1 MNLTQKIIGSHL
13 VSGTMTPGSEIG
25 LRIDQTLTQDATGTM
40 AWLQFEALGIPR
52 VKTDISLSYVDHN
65 TLQMNFRNPDDHRFL
80 RTVAAKFGGVYSGPG
95 TGICHQLHLENFA
108 KPGATLV
115 GSDSHTPTAGG
126 ICSLAMG
133 AGGLSVALAMA
144 GEPYYIPMPKVVRV
158 FLTGA
163 LTGWAS
169 AKDVILELLR
179 RRTVK
184 GGVGRVFE
192 YAGPGVATLSVPER
206 ATIANMG
213 AELGA
218 TGTLFPSDGV
228 TRAFLKAM
236 GREADWRELGPDADA
251 AYDEEEAIDLSTLV
265 PLAAQPHMPDR
276 VVPVSELDG
285 LPVEQV
291 CIGSCT
297 NSSYA
302 DLKLVAQILGG
313 HRINPGTDAMISPGS
328 KQVLT
333 MLAQEGLLEPLI
345 SSGARLLECSC
356 GPCIGSGGAP
366 VTAGVSARTFNRNF
380 EGRSGTKDAKVYLVS
395 PLTAAQAALNGK
407 FTDPATWGTPPAKPE
422 LPADPP
428 SIRHLFVFPP
438 ENGEGVEV
446 LRGPNIVALE
456 KFPRLDASGDVLE
469 ASVVIRL
476 GDNITTDHIM
486 PAGAEILAL
495 RSNIPAISEHVF
507 VRVDPD
513 FVKRARAV
521 SEAGGNG
528 VIVAGENYGQ
538 GSSREHAALAPLYLG
553 IKAVIVKSF
562 ARIHVANLINAGILP
577 LTFRN
582 EADYDR
588 ISEGDVLS
596 LPDIRRR
603 IAEGDDVVLKMGGP
617 MMGAPI
623 KDTNVP
629 IIKGSNGIIAI
640 AADHTEEKECIKCG
654 RCVDVCPMELQPLEI
669 YKLGQ
674 LGDAEG
680 LLKLNVMDCFSC
692 KCCEYICSSKIPLVS
707 KINAAKG
714 LVMPLL
720 KKK

>member
-163 LTGWAS
+163 LTGGAS

-251 AYDEEEAIDLSTLV
+251 AYDEEEAIDLSALV

-276 VVPVSELDG
+276 VVPVAELDG

-302 DLKLVAQILGG
+302 DLKLVAQILDG

-345 SSGARLLECSC
+345 GSGARLLECSC

-366 VTAGVSARTFNRNF
+366 VTSGVSARTFNRNF

-438 ENGEGVEV
+438 ENGDGVEV

-469 ASVVIRL
+469 ANVVIRL

-538 GSSREHAALAPLYLG
+538 GSSREHAALAPRHLG
-553 IKAVIVKSF
+553 IRAVIALSM
-562 ARIHVANLINAGILP
+562 ARIHRANLVNFGILP
-577 LTFRN
+577 LVFVNR
-582 EADYDR
+582 EDYAKVAQ
-588 ISEGDVLS
+588 GA
-596 LPDIRRR
+596 DIRIPLTEITPGGVTNIE
-603 IAEGDDVVLKMGGP
+603 IAGVGVLP
-617 MMGAPI
+617 VRNDLSAAEL
-623 KDTNVP
+623 D
-629 IIKGSNGIIAI
+629 IIRSG
-640 AADHTEEKECIKCG
+640 
-654 RCVDVCPMELQPLEI
+654 
-669 YKLGQ
+669 
-674 LGDAEG
+674 G
-680 LLKLNVMDCFSC
+680 LL
-692 KCCEYICSSKIPLVS
+692 
-707 KINAAKG
+707 NAVKEK
-714 LVMPLL
+714 M
-720 KKK
+720 

>member
-184 GGVGRVFE
+184 GGVGSVFE

-276 VVPVSELDG
+276 VVPVAELDG

-469 ASVVIRL
+469 ANVVIRL

-538 GSSREHAALAPLYLG
+538 GSSREHAALAPRHLG
-553 IKAVIVKSF
+553 VRAVIALSM
-562 ARIHVANLINAGILP
+562 ARIHRANLVNFGILP
-577 LTFRN
+577 LVFVNR
-582 EADYDR
+582 EDYAKVAQ
-588 ISEGDVLS
+588 GA
-596 LPDIRRR
+596 DIRIPLAEITPGGVTNIE
-603 IAEGDDVVLKMGGP
+603 IAGVGVLP
-617 MMGAPI
+617 VRNDLSAAEL
-623 KDTNVP
+623 D
-629 IIKGSNGIIAI
+629 IIRSG
-640 AADHTEEKECIKCG
+640 
-654 RCVDVCPMELQPLEI
+654 
-669 YKLGQ
+669 
-674 LGDAEG
+674 G
-680 LLKLNVMDCFSC
+680 LL
-692 KCCEYICSSKIPLVS
+692 
-707 KINAAKG
+707 NAVKEK
-714 LVMPLL
+714 M
-720 KKK
+720 

>member
-158 FLTGA
+158 FLTGE

-251 AYDEEEAIDLSTLV
+251 AYDEEEAIDLSALV

-276 VVPVSELDG
+276 VVSVAELDG

-302 DLKLVAQILGG
+302 DLKLVAQILDG

-345 SSGARLLECSC
+345 GSGARLLECSC

-366 VTAGVSARTFNRNF
+366 VTSGVSARTFNRNF

-438 ENGEGVEV
+438 ENGDGVEV

-469 ASVVIRL
+469 ANVVIRL

-538 GSSREHAALAPLYLG
+538 GSSREHAALAPRHLG
-553 IKAVIVKSF
+553 IRAVIALSM
-562 ARIHVANLINAGILP
+562 ARIHRANLVNFGILP
-577 LTFRN
+577 LVFVNR
-582 EADYDR
+582 EDYAKVAQ
-588 ISEGDVLS
+588 GA
-596 LPDIRRR
+596 DIRIPLTEITPGGVTNIE
-603 IAEGDDVVLKMGGP
+603 IAGVGVLP
-617 MMGAPI
+617 VRNDLSAAEL
-623 KDTNVP
+623 D
-629 IIKGSNGIIAI
+629 IIRSG
-640 AADHTEEKECIKCG
+640 
-654 RCVDVCPMELQPLEI
+654 
-669 YKLGQ
+669 
-674 LGDAEG
+674 G
-680 LLKLNVMDCFSC
+680 LL
-692 KCCEYICSSKIPLVS
+692 
-707 KINAAKG
+707 NAVKEK
-714 LVMPLL
+714 M
-720 KKK
+720 

>member
-251 AYDEEEAIDLSTLV
+251 AYDEEEAIDLSARV

-276 VVPVSELDG
+276 VVPVAELDG

-302 DLKLVAQILGG
+302 DLKLVAQILDG

-345 SSGARLLECSC
+345 GSGARLLECSC

-366 VTAGVSARTFNRNF
+366 VTSGVSARTFNRNF

-438 ENGEGVEV
+438 ENGDGVEV

-469 ASVVIRL
+469 ANVVIRL

-538 GSSREHAALAPLYLG
+538 GSSREHAALAPRHLG
-553 IKAVIVKSF
+553 IRAVIALSM
-562 ARIHVANLINAGILP
+562 ARIHRANLVNFGILP
-577 LTFRN
+577 LVFVNR
-582 EADYDR
+582 EDYAKVAQ
-588 ISEGDVLS
+588 GA
-596 LPDIRRR
+596 DIRIPLTEITPGGVTNIE
-603 IAEGDDVVLKMGGP
+603 IAGVGVLP
-617 MMGAPI
+617 VRNDLSAAEL
-623 KDTNVP
+623 D
-629 IIKGSNGIIAI
+629 IIRSG
-640 AADHTEEKECIKCG
+640 
-654 RCVDVCPMELQPLEI
+654 
-669 YKLGQ
+669 
-674 LGDAEG
+674 G
-680 LLKLNVMDCFSC
+680 LL
-692 KCCEYICSSKIPLVS
+692 
-707 KINAAKG
+707 NAVKEK
-714 LVMPLL
+714 M
-720 KKK
+720 

>member
-1 MNLTQKIIGSHL
+1 MGETLAQKIIRAHL
-13 VSGTMTPGSEIG
+13 LHGDMTPGSEVA

-251 AYDEEEAIDLSTLV
+251 AYDEEEAIDLSALV

-276 VVPVSELDG
+276 VVPVAELDG

-302 DLKLVAQILGG
+302 DLKLVAQILDG

-345 SSGARLLECSC
+345 GSGARLLECSC

-366 VTAGVSARTFNRNF
+366 VTSGVSARTFNRNF

-438 ENGEGVEV
+438 ENGDGVEV

-469 ASVVIRL
+469 ANVVIRL

-538 GSSREHAALAPLYLG
+538 GSSREHAALAPRHLG
-553 IKAVIVKSF
+553 IRAVIALSM
-562 ARIHVANLINAGILP
+562 ARIHRANLVNFGILP
-577 LTFRN
+577 LVFVNR
-582 EADYDR
+582 EDYAKVAQ
-588 ISEGDVLS
+588 GA
-596 LPDIRRR
+596 DIRIPLTEITPGGVTNIE
-603 IAEGDDVVLKMGGP
+603 IAGVGVLP
-617 MMGAPI
+617 VRNDLSAAEL
-623 KDTNVP
+623 D
-629 IIKGSNGIIAI
+629 IIRSG
-640 AADHTEEKECIKCG
+640 
-654 RCVDVCPMELQPLEI
+654 
-669 YKLGQ
+669 
-674 LGDAEG
+674 G
-680 LLKLNVMDCFSC
+680 LL
-692 KCCEYICSSKIPLVS
+692 
-707 KINAAKG
+707 NAVKEK
-714 LVMPLL
+714 M
-720 KKK
+720 

>member
-228 TRAFLKAM
+228 TRAFVKAM

-251 AYDEEEAIDLSTLV
+251 AYDEEEAIDLSALV

-276 VVPVSELDG
+276 VVPVAELDG

-302 DLKLVAQILGG
+302 DLKLVAQILDG

-345 SSGARLLECSC
+345 GSGARLLECSC

-366 VTAGVSARTFNRNF
+366 VTSGVSARTFNRNF

-438 ENGEGVEV
+438 ENGDGVEV

-469 ASVVIRL
+469 ANVVIRL

-538 GSSREHAALAPLYLG
+538 GSSREHAALAPRHLG
-553 IKAVIVKSF
+553 IRAVIALSM
-562 ARIHVANLINAGILP
+562 ARIHRANLVNFGILP
-577 LTFRN
+577 LVFVNR
-582 EADYDR
+582 EDYAKVAQ
-588 ISEGDVLS
+588 GA
-596 LPDIRRR
+596 DIRIPLTEITPGGVTNIE
-603 IAEGDDVVLKMGGP
+603 IAGVGVLP
-617 MMGAPI
+617 VRNDLSAAEL
-623 KDTNVP
+623 D
-629 IIKGSNGIIAI
+629 IIRSG
-640 AADHTEEKECIKCG
+640 
-654 RCVDVCPMELQPLEI
+654 
-669 YKLGQ
+669 
-674 LGDAEG
+674 G
-680 LLKLNVMDCFSC
+680 LL
-692 KCCEYICSSKIPLVS
+692 
-707 KINAAKG
+707 NAVKEK
-714 LVMPLL
+714 M
-720 KKK
+720 

>member
-40 AWLQFEALGIPR
+40 AWLQFEALGIAR
-52 VKTDISLSYVDHN
+52 VKPDISLSYVDHN

-251 AYDEEEAIDLSTLV
+251 AYDEEEAIDLSALV

-276 VVPVSELDG
+276 VVPVAELDG

-302 DLKLVAQILGG
+302 DLKLVAQILDG

-345 SSGARLLECSC
+345 GSGARLLECSC

-438 ENGEGVEV
+438 ENGDGVEV

-469 ASVVIRL
+469 ANVVIRL

-521 SEAGGNG
+521 SEEGGNG

-538 GSSREHAALAPLYLG
+538 GSSREHAALAPRHLG
-553 IKAVIVKSF
+553 IRAVIALSM
-562 ARIHVANLINAGILP
+562 ARIHRANLVNFGILP
-577 LTFRN
+577 LVFVNR
-582 EADYDR
+582 EDYAKVAQ
-588 ISEGDVLS
+588 GA
-596 LPDIRRR
+596 DIRIPLTEITPGGVTNIE
-603 IAEGDDVVLKMGGP
+603 IAGVGVLP
-617 MMGAPI
+617 VRNDLSAAEL
-623 KDTNVP
+623 D
-629 IIKGSNGIIAI
+629 IIRSG
-640 AADHTEEKECIKCG
+640 
-654 RCVDVCPMELQPLEI
+654 
-669 YKLGQ
+669 
-674 LGDAEG
+674 G
-680 LLKLNVMDCFSC
+680 LL
-692 KCCEYICSSKIPLVS
+692 
-707 KINAAKG
+707 NAVKEK
-714 LVMPLL
+714 M
-720 KKK
+720 

>member
-251 AYDEEEAIDLSTLV
+251 AYDEEEAIDLSALV

-276 VVPVSELDG
+276 VVSVAELDG

-302 DLKLVAQILGG
+302 DLKLVAQILDG

-345 SSGARLLECSC
+345 GSGARLLECSC

-366 VTAGVSARTFNRNF
+366 VTSGVSARTFNRNF

-438 ENGEGVEV
+438 ENGDGVEV
-446 LRGPNIVALE
+446 LRDPNIVALE

-469 ASVVIRL
+469 ANVVIRL

-538 GSSREHAALAPLYLG
+538 GSSREHAALAPRHLG
-553 IKAVIVKSF
+553 IRAVIALSM
-562 ARIHVANLINAGILP
+562 ARIHRANLVNFGILP
-577 LTFRN
+577 LVFVNR
-582 EADYDR
+582 EDYAKVAQ
-588 ISEGDVLS
+588 GA
-596 LPDIRRR
+596 DIRIPLTEITPGGVTNIE
-603 IAEGDDVVLKMGGP
+603 IAGVGVLP
-617 MMGAPI
+617 VRNDLSAAEL
-623 KDTNVP
+623 D
-629 IIKGSNGIIAI
+629 IIRSG
-640 AADHTEEKECIKCG
+640 
-654 RCVDVCPMELQPLEI
+654 
-669 YKLGQ
+669 
-674 LGDAEG
+674 G
-680 LLKLNVMDCFSC
+680 LL
-692 KCCEYICSSKIPLVS
+692 
-707 KINAAKG
+707 NAVKEK
-714 LVMPLL
+714 M
-720 KKK
+720 

>member
-25 LRIDQTLTQDATGTM
+25 LRIDQTLTHDATGTM

-80 RTVAAKFGGVYSGPG
+80 RTVVAKFGGVYSGPG

-276 VVPVSELDG
+276 VVPVAELDG

-469 ASVVIRL
+469 ANVVIRL

-538 GSSREHAALAPLYLG
+538 GSSREHAALAPRHLG
-553 IKAVIVKSF
+553 IRAVIALSM
-562 ARIHVANLINAGILP
+562 ARIHRANLVNFGILP
-577 LTFRN
+577 LVFVNR
-582 EADYDR
+582 EDYAKVAQ
-588 ISEGDVLS
+588 GA
-596 LPDIRRR
+596 DIRIPLAEITPGGVTNIE
-603 IAEGDDVVLKMGGP
+603 IAGVGVLP
-617 MMGAPI
+617 VRNDLSAAEL
-623 KDTNVP
+623 D
-629 IIKGSNGIIAI
+629 IIRSG
-640 AADHTEEKECIKCG
+640 
-654 RCVDVCPMELQPLEI
+654 
-669 YKLGQ
+669 
-674 LGDAEG
+674 G
-680 LLKLNVMDCFSC
+680 LL
-692 KCCEYICSSKIPLVS
+692 
-707 KINAAKG
+707 NAVKEK
-714 LVMPLL
+714 M
-720 KKK
+720 

>member
-13 VSGTMTPGSEIG
+13 VSGAMTPGSEIG

-144 GEPYYIPMPKVVRV
+144 GEPYYIPMPRVVRV

-251 AYDEEEAIDLSTLV
+251 AYDEEEAIDLSALV

-276 VVPVSELDG
+276 VVPVAELDG

-302 DLKLVAQILGG
+302 DLKLVAQILDG

-345 SSGARLLECSC
+345 GSGARLLECSC

-366 VTAGVSARTFNRNF
+366 VTSGVSARTFNRNF

-428 SIRHLFVFPP
+428 SIRHLFVSPP
-438 ENGEGVEV
+438 ENGDGVEV

-469 ASVVIRL
+469 ANVVIRL

-538 GSSREHAALAPLYLG
+538 GSSREHAALAPRHLG
-553 IKAVIVKSF
+553 IRAVIALSM
-562 ARIHVANLINAGILP
+562 ARIHRANLVNFSILP
-577 LTFRN
+577 LVFVNR
-582 EADYDR
+582 EDYAKVAQ
-588 ISEGDVLS
+588 GA
-596 LPDIRRR
+596 DIRIPLTEITPGGVTNIE
-603 IAEGDDVVLKMGGP
+603 IAGVGVLP
-617 MMGAPI
+617 VRNDLSAAEL
-623 KDTNVP
+623 D
-629 IIKGSNGIIAI
+629 IIRSG
-640 AADHTEEKECIKCG
+640 
-654 RCVDVCPMELQPLEI
+654 
-669 YKLGQ
+669 
-674 LGDAEG
+674 G
-680 LLKLNVMDCFSC
+680 LL
-692 KCCEYICSSKIPLVS
+692 
-707 KINAAKG
+707 NAVKEK
-714 LVMPLL
+714 M
-720 KKK
+720 

>member
-251 AYDEEEAIDLSTLV
+251 AYDEEEAIDLSALV

-276 VVPVSELDG
+276 VVPVAELDG

-302 DLKLVAQILGG
+302 DLKLVAQILDG

-345 SSGARLLECSC
+345 SSGARLLQCSC

-366 VTAGVSARTFNRNF
+366 VTSGVSARTFNRNF

-438 ENGEGVEV
+438 ENGDGVEV

-469 ASVVIRL
+469 ANVVIRL

-538 GSSREHAALAPLYLG
+538 GSSREHAALAPRHLG
-553 IKAVIVKSF
+553 IRAVIALSM
-562 ARIHVANLINAGILP
+562 ARIHRANLVNFGILP
-577 LTFRN
+577 LVFVNR
-582 EADYDR
+582 EDYAKVAQ
-588 ISEGDVLS
+588 GA
-596 LPDIRRR
+596 DIRIPLTEITPGGVTNIE
-603 IAEGDDVVLKMGGP
+603 IAGVGVLP
-617 MMGAPI
+617 VRNDLSAAEL
-623 KDTNVP
+623 D
-629 IIKGSNGIIAI
+629 IIRSG
-640 AADHTEEKECIKCG
+640 
-654 RCVDVCPMELQPLEI
+654 
-669 YKLGQ
+669 
-674 LGDAEG
+674 G
-680 LLKLNVMDCFSC
+680 LL
-692 KCCEYICSSKIPLVS
+692 
-707 KINAAKG
+707 NAVKEK
-714 LVMPLL
+714 M
-720 KKK
+720 

>member
-144 GEPYYIPMPKVVRV
+144 GEPYYIPMPRVVRV

-538 GSSREHAALAPLYLG
+538 GSSREHAALAPRHLG
-553 IKAVIVKSF
+553 IRAVIALSM
-562 ARIHVANLINAGILP
+562 ARIHRANLVNFGILP
-577 LTFRN
+577 LVFVNR
-582 EADYDR
+582 EDYAKVAQ
-588 ISEGDVLS
+588 GA
-596 LPDIRRR
+596 DIRIPLAEITPGGVTNIE
-603 IAEGDDVVLKMGGP
+603 IAGVGVLP
-617 MMGAPI
+617 VRNDLSAAEL
-623 KDTNVP
+623 D
-629 IIKGSNGIIAI
+629 IIRSG
-640 AADHTEEKECIKCG
+640 
-654 RCVDVCPMELQPLEI
+654 
-669 YKLGQ
+669 
-674 LGDAEG
+674 G
-680 LLKLNVMDCFSC
+680 LL
-692 KCCEYICSSKIPLVS
+692 
-707 KINAAKG
+707 NAVKEK
-714 LVMPLL
+714 M
-720 KKK
+720 

>member
-302 DLKLVAQILGG
+302 DLKLVAQILDG

-538 GSSREHAALAPLYLG
+538 GSSREHAALAPRHLG
-553 IKAVIVKSF
+553 VRAVIALSM
-562 ARIHVANLINAGILP
+562 ARIHRANLVNFGILP
-577 LTFRN
+577 LVFVNR
-582 EADYDR
+582 EDYAKVAQ
-588 ISEGDVLS
+588 GA
-596 LPDIRRR
+596 DIRIPLTEITPGGVTNIE
-603 IAEGDDVVLKMGGP
+603 IAGVGVLP
-617 MMGAPI
+617 VRNDLSAAEL
-623 KDTNVP
+623 D
-629 IIKGSNGIIAI
+629 IIRSG
-640 AADHTEEKECIKCG
+640 
-654 RCVDVCPMELQPLEI
+654 
-669 YKLGQ
+669 
-674 LGDAEG
+674 G
-680 LLKLNVMDCFSC
+680 LL
-692 KCCEYICSSKIPLVS
+692 
-707 KINAAKG
+707 NAVKEK
-714 LVMPLL
+714 M
-720 KKK
+720 

>member
-13 VSGTMTPGSEIG
+13 VSGTMTPGIEIG

-251 AYDEEEAIDLSTLV
+251 AYDEEEAIDLSALV

-276 VVPVSELDG
+276 VVPVAELDG

-302 DLKLVAQILGG
+302 DLKLVAQILDG

-345 SSGARLLECSC
+345 GSGARLLECSC

-366 VTAGVSARTFNRNF
+366 VTSGVSARTFNRNF

-438 ENGEGVEV
+438 ENGDGVEV

-469 ASVVIRL
+469 ANVVIRL

-538 GSSREHAALAPLYLG
+538 GSSREHAALAPRHLG
-553 IKAVIVKSF
+553 IRAVIALSM
-562 ARIHVANLINAGILP
+562 ARIHRANLVNFGILP
-577 LTFRN
+577 LVFVNR
-582 EADYDR
+582 EDYAKVAQ
-588 ISEGDVLS
+588 GA
-596 LPDIRRR
+596 DIRIPLTEITPGGVTNIE
-603 IAEGDDVVLKMGGP
+603 IAGVGVLP
-617 MMGAPI
+617 VRNDLSAAEL
-623 KDTNVP
+623 D
-629 IIKGSNGIIAI
+629 IIRSG
-640 AADHTEEKECIKCG
+640 
-654 RCVDVCPMELQPLEI
+654 
-669 YKLGQ
+669 
-674 LGDAEG
+674 G
-680 LLKLNVMDCFSC
+680 LL
-692 KCCEYICSSKIPLVS
+692 
-707 KINAAKG
+707 NAVKEK
-714 LVMPLL
+714 M
-720 KKK
+720 

>member
-95 TGICHQLHLENFA
+95 TGICHELHLENFA

-251 AYDEEEAIDLSTLV
+251 AYDEEEAIDLSALV

-276 VVPVSELDG
+276 VVPVAELDG

-302 DLKLVAQILGG
+302 DLKLVAQILDG

-345 SSGARLLECSC
+345 GSGARLLECSC

-366 VTAGVSARTFNRNF
+366 VTSGVSARTFNRNF

-438 ENGEGVEV
+438 ENGDGVEV

-469 ASVVIRL
+469 ANVVIRL

-538 GSSREHAALAPLYLG
+538 GSSREHAALAPRHLG
-553 IKAVIVKSF
+553 IRAVIALSM
-562 ARIHVANLINAGILP
+562 ARIHRANLVNFGILP
-577 LTFRN
+577 LVFVNR
-582 EADYDR
+582 EDYAKVAQ
-588 ISEGDVLS
+588 GA
-596 LPDIRRR
+596 DIRIPLTEITPGGVTNIE
-603 IAEGDDVVLKMGGP
+603 IAGVGVLP
-617 MMGAPI
+617 VRNDLSAAEL
-623 KDTNVP
+623 D
-629 IIKGSNGIIAI
+629 IIRSG
-640 AADHTEEKECIKCG
+640 
-654 RCVDVCPMELQPLEI
+654 
-669 YKLGQ
+669 
-674 LGDAEG
+674 G
-680 LLKLNVMDCFSC
+680 LL
-692 KCCEYICSSKIPLVS
+692 
-707 KINAAKG
+707 NAVKEK
-714 LVMPLL
+714 M
-720 KKK
+720 

>member
-251 AYDEEEAIDLSTLV
+251 AYDEEEAIDLSALV

-276 VVPVSELDG
+276 VVPVAELDG

-302 DLKLVAQILGG
+302 DLKLVAQILDG
-313 HRINPGTDAMISPGS
+313 HRINPGTDAMMSPGS

-345 SSGARLLECSC
+345 GSGARLLECSC

-366 VTAGVSARTFNRNF
+366 VTSGVSARTFNRNF

-438 ENGEGVEV
+438 ENGDGVEV

-469 ASVVIRL
+469 ANVVIRL

-538 GSSREHAALAPLYLG
+538 GSSREHAALAPRHLG
-553 IKAVIVKSF
+553 IRAVIALSM
-562 ARIHVANLINAGILP
+562 ARIHRANLVNFGILP
-577 LTFRN
+577 LVFVNR
-582 EADYDR
+582 EDYAKVAQ
-588 ISEGDVLS
+588 GA
-596 LPDIRRR
+596 DIRIPLTEITPGGVTNIE
-603 IAEGDDVVLKMGGP
+603 IAGVGVLP
-617 MMGAPI
+617 VRNDLSAAEL
-623 KDTNVP
+623 D
-629 IIKGSNGIIAI
+629 IIRSG
-640 AADHTEEKECIKCG
+640 
-654 RCVDVCPMELQPLEI
+654 
-669 YKLGQ
+669 
-674 LGDAEG
+674 G
-680 LLKLNVMDCFSC
+680 LL
-692 KCCEYICSSKIPLVS
+692 
-707 KINAAKG
+707 NAVKEK
-714 LVMPLL
+714 M
-720 KKK
+720 

>member
-251 AYDEEEAIDLSTLV
+251 AYDEEEAIDLSALV
-265 PLAAQPHMPDR
+265 PLA
-276 VVPVSELDG
+276 
-285 LPVEQV
+285 VEQV

-302 DLKLVAQILGG
+302 DLKLVAQILDG

-345 SSGARLLECSC
+345 GSGARLLECSC

-366 VTAGVSARTFNRNF
+366 VTSGVSARTFNRNF

-438 ENGEGVEV
+438 ENGDGVEV

-469 ASVVIRL
+469 ANVVIRL

-538 GSSREHAALAPLYLG
+538 GSSREHAALAPRHLG
-553 IKAVIVKSF
+553 IRAVIALSM
-562 ARIHVANLINAGILP
+562 ARIHRANLVNFGILP
-577 LTFRN
+577 LVFVNR
-582 EADYDR
+582 EDYAKVAQ
-588 ISEGDVLS
+588 GA
-596 LPDIRRR
+596 DIRIPLTEITPGGVTNIE
-603 IAEGDDVVLKMGGP
+603 IAGVGVLP
-617 MMGAPI
+617 VRNDLSAAEL
-623 KDTNVP
+623 D
-629 IIKGSNGIIAI
+629 IIRSG
-640 AADHTEEKECIKCG
+640 
-654 RCVDVCPMELQPLEI
+654 
-669 YKLGQ
+669 
-674 LGDAEG
+674 G
-680 LLKLNVMDCFSC
+680 LL
-692 KCCEYICSSKIPLVS
+692 
-707 KINAAKG
+707 NAVKEK
-714 LVMPLL
+714 M
-720 KKK
+720 

>member
-218 TGTLFPSDGV
+218 TGTLFPSDDV

-251 AYDEEEAIDLSTLV
+251 AYDEEETIDLSTLV

-276 VVPVSELDG
+276 VVPVAELDG

-302 DLKLVAQILGG
+302 DLKLVAQILDG

-345 SSGARLLECSC
+345 GSGARLLECSC
-356 GPCIGSGGAP
+356 GPCIGSGGTP
-366 VTAGVSARTFNRNF
+366 VTSGVSARTFNRNF

-438 ENGEGVEV
+438 ENGDGVEV

-469 ASVVIRL
+469 ANVVIRL

-538 GSSREHAALAPLYLG
+538 GSSREHAALAPRHLG
-553 IKAVIVKSF
+553 IRAVIALSM
-562 ARIHVANLINAGILP
+562 ARIHRANLVNFGILP
-577 LTFRN
+577 LVFVNR
-582 EADYDR
+582 EDYAKVAQ
-588 ISEGDVLS
+588 GA
-596 LPDIRRR
+596 DIRIPLTEITPGGVTNIE
-603 IAEGDDVVLKMGGP
+603 IAGVGVLP
-617 MMGAPI
+617 VRNDLSAAEL
-623 KDTNVP
+623 D
-629 IIKGSNGIIAI
+629 IIRSG
-640 AADHTEEKECIKCG
+640 
-654 RCVDVCPMELQPLEI
+654 
-669 YKLGQ
+669 
-674 LGDAEG
+674 G
-680 LLKLNVMDCFSC
+680 LL
-692 KCCEYICSSKIPLVS
+692 
-707 KINAAKG
+707 NAVKEK
-714 LVMPLL
+714 M
-720 KKK
+720 

>member
-251 AYDEEEAIDLSTLV
+251 AYDEEEAIDLSALV

-276 VVPVSELDG
+276 VVPVAELDG

-302 DLKLVAQILGG
+302 DLKLVAQILDG

-345 SSGARLLECSC
+345 GSGARLLECSC

-366 VTAGVSARTFNRNF
+366 VTSGVSARTFNRNF

-438 ENGEGVEV
+438 ENGDGVEV

-469 ASVVIRL
+469 ANVVIRL

-538 GSSREHAALAPLYLG
+538 GSSREHAALAPRHLG
-553 IKAVIVKSF
+553 IRAVIALSM
-562 ARIHVANLINAGILP
+562 ARIHRANLVNFGILP
-577 LTFRN
+577 LVFVNR
-582 EADYDR
+582 EDYAKVAQ
-588 ISEGDVLS
+588 GA
-596 LPDIRRR
+596 DIRIPLTEITPGGVTNIE
-603 IAEGDDVVLKMGGP
+603 IAGVGILPVRNDLSAAELD
-617 MMGAPI
+617 
-623 KDTNVP
+623 
-629 IIKGSNGIIAI
+629 IIRSG
-640 AADHTEEKECIKCG
+640 
-654 RCVDVCPMELQPLEI
+654 
-669 YKLGQ
+669 
-674 LGDAEG
+674 G
-680 LLKLNVMDCFSC
+680 LL
-692 KCCEYICSSKIPLVS
+692 
-707 KINAAKG
+707 NAVKEK
-714 LVMPLL
+714 M
-720 KKK
+720 

>member
-1 MNLTQKIIGSHL
+1 
-13 VSGTMTPGSEIG
+13 
-25 LRIDQTLTQDATGTM
+25 M
-40 AWLQFEALGIPR
+40 APVRSLGHPP

-251 AYDEEEAIDLSTLV
+251 AYDEEEAIDLSALV

-276 VVPVSELDG
+276 VVSVAELDG

-302 DLKLVAQILGG
+302 DLKLVAQILDG
-313 HRINPGTDAMISPGS
+313 HRINPGTDAMISPAPSRCSPCWRRKGS
-328 KQVLT
+328 LSR
-333 MLAQEGLLEPLI
+333 
-345 SSGARLLECSC
+345 SSAPARACSNV
-356 GPCIGSGGAP
+356 PA
-366 VTAGVSARTFNRNF
+366 ARA
-380 EGRSGTKDAKVYLVS
+380 SV
-395 PLTAAQAALNGK
+395 PAAH
-407 FTDPATWGTPPAKPE
+407 PSPPA
-422 LPADPP
+422 
-428 SIRHLFVFPP
+428 
-438 ENGEGVEV
+438 
-446 LRGPNIVALE
+446 
-456 KFPRLDASGDVLE
+456 
-469 ASVVIRL
+469 
-476 GDNITTDHIM
+476 
-486 PAGAEILAL
+486 
-495 RSNIPAISEHVF
+495 
-507 VRVDPD
+507 
-513 FVKRARAV
+513 
-521 SEAGGNG
+521 
-528 VIVAGENYGQ
+528 
-538 GSSREHAALAPLYLG
+538 
-553 IKAVIVKSF
+553 
-562 ARIHVANLINAGILP
+562 
-577 LTFRN
+577 
-582 EADYDR
+582 
-588 ISEGDVLS
+588 
-596 LPDIRRR
+596 
-603 IAEGDDVVLKMGGP
+603 
-617 MMGAPI
+617 
-623 KDTNVP
+623 
-629 IIKGSNGIIAI
+629 
-640 AADHTEEKECIKCG
+640 
-654 RCVDVCPMELQPLEI
+654 
-669 YKLGQ
+669 
-674 LGDAEG
+674 
-680 LLKLNVMDCFSC
+680 
-692 KCCEYICSSKIPLVS
+692 
-707 KINAAKG
+707 
-714 LVMPLL
+714 
-720 KKK
+720 

>member
-251 AYDEEEAIDLSTLV
+251 AYDEEEAIDLSALV

-276 VVPVSELDG
+276 VVPVAELDG

-302 DLKLVAQILGG
+302 DLKLVAQILDG

-345 SSGARLLECSC
+345 GSGARLLECSC

-366 VTAGVSARTFNRNF
+366 VTSGVSARTFNRNF

-395 PLTAAQAALNGK
+395 PLTAAQATLNGK

-438 ENGEGVEV
+438 ENGDGVEV

-469 ASVVIRL
+469 ANVVIRL

-538 GSSREHAALAPLYLG
+538 GSSREHAALAPRHLG
-553 IKAVIVKSF
+553 IRAVIALSM
-562 ARIHVANLINAGILP
+562 ARIHRANLVNFGILP
-577 LTFRN
+577 LVFVNR
-582 EADYDR
+582 EDYAKVAQ
-588 ISEGDVLS
+588 GA
-596 LPDIRRR
+596 DIRIPLTEITPGGVTNIE
-603 IAEGDDVVLKMGGP
+603 IAGVGVLP
-617 MMGAPI
+617 VRNDLSAAEL
-623 KDTNVP
+623 D
-629 IIKGSNGIIAI
+629 IIRSG
-640 AADHTEEKECIKCG
+640 
-654 RCVDVCPMELQPLEI
+654 
-669 YKLGQ
+669 
-674 LGDAEG
+674 G
-680 LLKLNVMDCFSC
+680 LL
-692 KCCEYICSSKIPLVS
+692 
-707 KINAAKG
+707 NAVKEK
-714 LVMPLL
+714 M
-720 KKK
+720 

>member
-251 AYDEEEAIDLSTLV
+251 AYDEEEAIDLSALV

-276 VVPVSELDG
+276 VVPVAELDG

-302 DLKLVAQILGG
+302 DLKLVAQILDG

-345 SSGARLLECSC
+345 GSGARLLECSC

-366 VTAGVSARTFNRNF
+366 VTSGVSARTFNRNF

-438 ENGEGVEV
+438 ENGDGVEV

-469 ASVVIRL
+469 ANVVIRL

-538 GSSREHAALAPLYLG
+538 GSSREHAALAPRHLG
-553 IKAVIVKSF
+553 IRAVIALSM
-562 ARIHVANLINAGILP
+562 ARIHRANLVNFGILP
-577 LTFRN
+577 LIFVNR
-582 EADYDR
+582 EDYAKVAQ
-588 ISEGDVLS
+588 GA
-596 LPDIRRR
+596 DIRIPLTEITPGGVTNIE
-603 IAEGDDVVLKMGGP
+603 IAGVGVLP
-617 MMGAPI
+617 VRNDLSAAEL
-623 KDTNVP
+623 D
-629 IIKGSNGIIAI
+629 IIRSG
-640 AADHTEEKECIKCG
+640 
-654 RCVDVCPMELQPLEI
+654 
-669 YKLGQ
+669 
-674 LGDAEG
+674 G
-680 LLKLNVMDCFSC
+680 LL
-692 KCCEYICSSKIPLVS
+692 
-707 KINAAKG
+707 NAVKEK
-714 LVMPLL
+714 M
-720 KKK
+720 

>member
-158 FLTGA
+158 FLTGE

-236 GREADWRELGPDADA
+236 GREADWLEFGPDADA
-251 AYDEEEAIDLSTLV
+251 AYDEEETIDLSALV

-276 VVPVSELDG
+276 VVPVAELDG

-313 HRINPGTDAMISPGS
+313 RRINPGTDAMISPGS

-395 PLTAAQAALNGK
+395 PLTAAQAALNVK

-438 ENGEGVEV
+438 ENGEDVEV

-469 ASVVIRL
+469 ANVVIRL

-538 GSSREHAALAPLYLG
+538 GSSREHAALAPRHLG
-553 IKAVIVKSF
+553 IRAVIALSM
-562 ARIHVANLINAGILP
+562 ARIHRANLVNFGILP
-577 LTFRN
+577 LVFVNR
-582 EADYDR
+582 EDYAKVAQ
-588 ISEGDVLS
+588 GA
-596 LPDIRRR
+596 DIRIPLAEITPGGVTNIE
-603 IAEGDDVVLKMGGP
+603 IAGVGVLP
-617 MMGAPI
+617 VRNDLSAAEL
-623 KDTNVP
+623 D
-629 IIKGSNGIIAI
+629 IIRSG
-640 AADHTEEKECIKCG
+640 
-654 RCVDVCPMELQPLEI
+654 
-669 YKLGQ
+669 
-674 LGDAEG
+674 G
-680 LLKLNVMDCFSC
+680 LL
-692 KCCEYICSSKIPLVS
+692 
-707 KINAAKG
+707 NAVKEK
-714 LVMPLL
+714 M
-720 KKK
+720 

>member
-251 AYDEEEAIDLSTLV
+251 AYDEEEAIDLSALV

-276 VVPVSELDG
+276 VVPVAELDG

-302 DLKLVAQILGG
+302 DLKLVAQILDG

-345 SSGARLLECSC
+345 GSGARLLECSC

-366 VTAGVSARTFNRNF
+366 VTSGVSARTFNRNF

-438 ENGEGVEV
+438 ENGDGVEV

-469 ASVVIRL
+469 ANVVIRL

-538 GSSREHAALAPLYLG
+538 GSSREHAALAPRHLG
-553 IKAVIVKSF
+553 IRAVIALSM
-562 ARIHVANLINAGILP
+562 ARIHRANLVNFGILP
-577 LTFRN
+577 LVFVNR
-582 EADYDR
+582 EDYAKVTQ
-588 ISEGDVLS
+588 GA
-596 LPDIRRR
+596 DIRIPLTEITPGGVTNIE
-603 IAEGDDVVLKMGGP
+603 IAGVGVLP
-617 MMGAPI
+617 VRNDLSAAEL
-623 KDTNVP
+623 D
-629 IIKGSNGIIAI
+629 IIRSG
-640 AADHTEEKECIKCG
+640 
-654 RCVDVCPMELQPLEI
+654 
-669 YKLGQ
+669 
-674 LGDAEG
+674 G
-680 LLKLNVMDCFSC
+680 LL
-692 KCCEYICSSKIPLVS
+692 
-707 KINAAKG
+707 NAVKEKMKAG
-714 LVMPLL
+714 SREAVRGAVRLPGARNL
-720 KKK
+720 